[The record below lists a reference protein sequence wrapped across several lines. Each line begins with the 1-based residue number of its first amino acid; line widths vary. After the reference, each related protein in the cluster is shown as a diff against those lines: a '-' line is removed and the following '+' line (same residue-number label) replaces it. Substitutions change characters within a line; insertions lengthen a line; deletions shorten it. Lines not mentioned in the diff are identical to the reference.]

1 MTYIAEKAIKRNA
14 SKAKVTFKNTNNLF
28 FQSLKKSVDEYF
40 IATGKKKTGNWELY
54 SKAVILIPAALA
66 IYIFLLTST
75 YTAGLGLFLA
85 ALLGITIGSIGFNVM
100 HDSCHGAYSS
110 KKWVNTLLGFSLNAI
125 GGNAFFWKQKHN
137 ILHHTYTNIEGVDDD
152 IAQSKLLRQS
162 PTQEWMPIHKYQ
174 HFYFPVAYALTIF
187 MWAGVRD
194 FVKYFTHKIHNTD
207 IQPMDTR
214 EHIIFWVSKVLYV
227 VFYIALPIY
236 FVGWLPWLIGYVT
249 MGVVMSI
256 VIALVFQLAHAV
268 EGPEFDSAGLDD
280 KVIETEWAIHQIK
293 TTANFAPKNKLI
305 NWFVGGLNF
314 QVEHH
319 LFPRIA
325 HIHYPAISKIV
336 EQKCREFNLPYHSFP
351 TMTDAI
357 GSHVRTMKKFG
368 QKEFVPEYAKLN

>member
-1 MTYIAEKAIKRNA
+1 MAPIAEKAIKRNA
-14 SKAKVTFKNTNNLF
+14 SKAKVTFRNNNNLF

-40 IATGKKKTGNWELY
+40 AATGKRKTGNWELY
-54 SKAVILIPAALA
+54 SKAIILIPGALA
-66 IYIFLLTST
+66 IYIFLLTSSYST
-75 YTAGLGLFLA
+75 VTGLLLA
-85 ALLGITIGSIGFNVM
+85 ALLGIVIGSIGFNVM

-110 KKWVNTLLGFSLNAI
+110 RKWVNTLLGFSLNAI

-162 PTQEWMPIHKYQ
+162 PTQEWMPIHQYQ
-174 HFYFPVAYALTIF
+174 HIYFPVAYALTIF

-236 FVGWLPWLIGYVT
+236 FVGWLPWLVGYIT
-249 MGVVMSI
+249 MGVVMSV

-280 KVIETEWAIHQIK
+280 KIIETEWAIHQIK
-293 TTANFAPKNKLI
+293 TTANFAPRNKFI

-325 HIHYPAISKIV
+325 HVHYPALSKIV
-336 EQKCREFNLPYHSFP
+336 QQKCREFNLPYHSFP
-351 TMTDAI
+351 TMSQAI

-368 QKEFVPEYAKLN
+368 QKEYVPEYAN

>member
-1 MTYIAEKAIKRNA
+1 MAVISEKPIRRN
-14 SKAKVTFKNTNNLF
+14 SSIAKVTFRNNNNLF

-40 IATGKKKTGNWELY
+40 LTTGKKKTGNWKLY
-54 SKAVILIPAALA
+54 SKALILIPAALA
-66 IYIFLLTST
+66 IYIILLST
-75 YTAGLGLFLA
+75 NYSTGTGLLLC
-85 ALLGITIGSIGFNVM
+85 ALLGTIIGSIGFNVM

-110 KKWVNTLLGFSLNAI
+110 KKWVNTMLGFSLNAI

-174 HFYFPVAYALTIF
+174 HIYFPVAYAMTIF
-187 MWAGVRD
+187 MWVGLRD
-194 FVKYFTHKIHNTD
+194 FLKYFTKKIHNTD
-207 IQPMDTR
+207 IQPMDR
-214 EHIIFWVSKVLYV
+214 SEHIIFWVSKVLYA
-227 VFYIALPIY
+227 VFYIAIPVY
-236 FVGWLPWLIGYVT
+236 FVGWLPWLAGYVT

-256 VIALVFQLAHAV
+256 IIALVFQLAHAV

-293 TTANFAPKNKLI
+293 TTANFAPKNKFI

-325 HIHYPAISKIV
+325 HVHYPAISKIV
-336 EQKCREFNLPYHSFP
+336 QQKCIEFNLPYHSFP
-351 TMTDAI
+351 TISEAI
-357 GSHVRTMKKFG
+357 ASHIRTMKKFG
-368 QKEFVPEYAKLN
+368 QKEYIPEYA

>member
-1 MTYIAEKAIKRNA
+1 LTII
-14 SKAKVTFKNTNNLF
+14 
-28 FQSLKKSVDEYF
+28 LKPLVR
-40 IATGKKKTGNWELY
+40 KKTGNWKLY
-54 SKAVILIPAALA
+54 SKALILIPAALA
-66 IYIFLLTST
+66 IYVTLMTASYSGIVGLL
-75 YTAGLGLFLA
+75 LC
-85 ALLGITIGSIGFNVM
+85 ALLGVIIGSIGFNVM

-162 PTQEWMPIHKYQ
+162 PTQDWMPIHKYQ
-174 HFYFPVAYALTIF
+174 HIYFPVAYGMTIF
-187 MWAGVRD
+187 MWVGLRD
-194 FVKYFTHKIHNTD
+194 FMKYFTKKIHNTD
-207 IQPMDTR
+207 IQPMDR
-214 EHIIFWVSKVLYV
+214 QEHVIFWISKLLYI
-227 VFYIALPIY
+227 VFYIAIPIY
-236 FVGWLPWLIGYVT
+236 FVGFLPWLAGYVT

-293 TTANFAPKNKLI
+293 TTANFAPTNKFI
-305 NWFVGGLNF
+305 NWYVGGLNF

-325 HIHYPAISKIV
+325 HVHYPAISKIV
-336 EQKCREFNLPYHSFP
+336 QAKCSEFNLPYHSFP
-351 TMTDAI
+351 TI
-357 GSHVRTMKKFG
+357 S
-368 QKEFVPEYAKLN
+368 LL

>member
-1 MTYIAEKAIKRNA
+1 MTSIATAAIKRNS
-14 SKAKVTFKNTNNLF
+14 SKAKVTFKNNNNVF
-28 FQSLKKSVDEYF
+28 FQSLKKSVDDYF
-40 IATGKKKTGNWELY
+40 KTTQQKKTGNWKLY
-54 SKAVILIPAALA
+54 SKAIILIPAALA

-75 YTAGLGLFLA
+75 YNAGTGLALA
-85 ALLGITIGSIGFNVM
+85 ALLGVIIGSIGFNVM

-174 HFYFPVAYALTIF
+174 HIYFPVAYAMTIF
-187 MWAGVRD
+187 MWVGLRD
-194 FVKYFTHKIHNTD
+194 FMKYFTHKIHNTD
-207 IQPMDTR
+207 IQPMDR
-214 EHIIFWVSKVLYV
+214 NEHVIFWVSKLLYA
-227 VFYIALPIY
+227 VFYIAIPIY
-236 FVGWLPWLIGYVT
+236 FVGFLPWLIGYVT
-249 MGVVMSI
+249 MGVVMSVI
-256 VIALVFQLAHAV
+256 IALVFQLAHAV

-293 TTANFAPKNKLI
+293 TTANFAPKNKFI

-325 HIHYPAISKIV
+325 HVHYPAISKIV
-336 EQKCREFNLPYHSFP
+336 QAKCEEFGLPYHSFP
-351 TMTDAI
+351 TMTKAI
-357 GSHVRTMKKFG
+357 GSHIRTMKQFG
-368 QKEFVPEYAKLN
+368 QKAYIPKYAA